1 MLIAMGLHHCDVQ
14 KPIIGADFLRQF
26 GLLVDMKRHQLIDT
40 NTHLCIQGILT
51 TEPSPSPTICPKSA
65 NNPYLALLSEYP
77 ALTKEC
83 SLDTPIKHDIT
94 HHIETTS
101 PPVVARPRRLAQDRL
116 KAAKAEF
123 DHMLQLGIIC
133 PSASSWSSP
142 LHMVPKKT
150 AGDWRPRGD
159 YRALNQSTVP
169 DRYPVPHIHDFS
181 MALQGTIVFS
191 KLDQVGFLDS

>member
-1 MLIAMGLHHCDVQ
+1 M
-14 KPIIGADFLRQF
+14 
-26 GLLVDMKRHQLIDT
+26 DMKRHQLIDT
-40 NTHLCIQGILT
+40 NTHLRIQGILA
-51 TEPSPSPTICPKSA
+51 TEPSPSQTICPKSA
-65 NNPYLALLSEYP
+65 HNPYLALLSEYP
-77 ALTKEC
+77 ALTKVC

-101 PPVVARPRRLAQDRL
+101 PPVVACPRRLAQDRL

-123 DHMLQLGIIC
+123 DHMLQLGIIR

-150 AGDWRPRGD
+150 AGDWRPCGD
-159 YRALNQSTVP
+159 YRALNRSTVP

-181 MALQGTIVFS
+181 MAL
-191 KLDQVGFLDS
+191 